1 MGALVKKVANRVAQ
15 SWAVKF
21 QCFLAASLQ
30 LRLCIGRCVQMRAGP
45 QAAAQEVAGSG
56 HGDIADVV
64 APKIPQVQPVPD
76 LHGIACHVFEHV
88 SVHVFFNV
96 GD

>member
-1 MGALVKKVANRVAQ
+1 MGGEISVLLGCFASAPAVHRPVCADAG
-15 SWAVKF
+15 WAPG
-21 QCFLAASLQ
+21 S
-30 LRLCIGRCVQMRAGP
+30 RSGSGS
-45 QAAAQEVAGSG
+45 GSG